1 MKNPARFLLMAFFAF
16 VFVMHSTV
24 TLAAVSGGTVDVEYL
39 TDSDGYN
46 YGANFFVSTNINEPI
61 YAFPYITSQE
71 NVNGAVT
78 SGPIPLAANE
88 QHFRIG
94 SFICADRSKAWS
106 VDVNCKFERQ

>member
-1 MKNPARFLLMAFFAF
+1 MAFFAF

-46 YGANFFVSTNINEPI
+46 YGANFFVSSNINEPI